1 MPKLLLVDDDLH
13 LRKLVRT
20 YSDLEGYT
28 CEEAENGFQA
38 LEKLRDGTYD
48 LVILDIMMP
57 GMDGFETMAEFR
69 KWSQVPVIVLTARDE
84 EYDKLF
90 GFNLGADDY
99 LSKPFSPKE
108 LMARVRAVLKRAGA
122 PKETPILFG
131 ELRIVPA
138 ARTATIGGTLLSLTP
153 KEFDLLLTLAQN
165 EHIALSRE
173 QLLQRV
179 WGYDYLGDARTV
191 DTHIKSLR
199 EHLGAY
205 RKLIQ
210 TVWGMGYKFEYTE
223 DR

>member
-108 LMARVRAVLKRAGA
+108 LMARVKAVLKRAGA
-122 PKETPILFG
+122 PKEAPILFG

-138 ARTATIGGTLLSLTP
+138 ARTAAIGGTLLSLTP